1 MIITL
6 LPQRREDTLT
16 LSKQGDTLNINGVGY
31 DFSLLPEGGTLPAEA
46 VGCEYVIGPVERVD
60 GEIQISLIFPHGAE
74 ASENVRF
81 PQPIVV
87 NTDGNVELPQ

>member
-6 LPQRREDTLT
+6 LPQRRDDSLS
-16 LSKQGDTLNINGVGY
+16 LSKQGDVLNINGIAY

-46 VGCEYVIGPVERVD
+46 TGCEYVIGSVERVD
-60 GEIQISLIFPHGAE
+60 GEIQISLILPHSAD

-87 NTDGNVELPQ
+87 SNDGNVELPQ